1 MLTLYS
7 MPSSGNSYKV
17 RLLLAKLDLPF
28 NHIPVE
34 YDGENTATRTAEFRA
49 LNPAGKVPLLVTEN
63 GETLAESNAILHYLG
78 EDTRFVPQD
87 RLTKARMLR
96 WMFWEQNAHETSVAV
111 RRATFVYPDREMDRS
126 QARMADLLTSGHGAL
141 DVMETHLAQND
152 WLAGNSI
159 TLADICLYA
168 YTAGCE
174 VGGFDLAARP
184 HIQAWLDRVES
195 DEDHV
200 KIDWLGNTEHTK

>member
-17 RLLLAKLDLPF
+17 RLLLAKLNLPF
-28 NHIPVE
+28 KHIAVE

-49 LNPAGKVPLLVTEN
+49 LNPAGKVPLLILEN

-78 EDTRFVPQD
+78 EGTRFMPQD
-87 RLTKARMLR
+87 RLQKARMLR

-111 RRATFVYPDREMDRS
+111 RRATFVYPNREMDRS
-126 QARMADLLTSGHGAL
+126 PARMADLLASGHGAL
-141 DVMETHLAQND
+141 DVMETHLKNHD
-152 WLAGNSI
+152 WLAGETI
-159 TLADICLYA
+159 TLADLCLYA

-174 VGGFDLAARP
+174 IGGFDLAPRP
-184 HIQAWLDRVES
+184 AVTAWLKRVES
-195 DEDHV
+195 DADHV
-200 KIDWLGNTEHTK
+200 SVDWIG